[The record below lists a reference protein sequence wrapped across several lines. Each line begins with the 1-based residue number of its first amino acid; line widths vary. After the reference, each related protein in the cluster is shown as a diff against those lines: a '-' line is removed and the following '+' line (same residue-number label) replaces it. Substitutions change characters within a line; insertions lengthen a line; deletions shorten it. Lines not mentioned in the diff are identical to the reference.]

1 MTKLYDFL
9 DTRLIL
15 YFCVVLIYLFFF
27 FCNFIGQSTYYNF
40 FGFLYFCER
49 ELMAHG
55 VAVI

>member
-1 MTKLYDFL
+1 LC
-9 DTRLIL
+9 RP
-15 YFCVVLIYLFFF
+15 YLSLFFFFF
-27 FCNFIGQSTYYNF
+27 FCNVIGQSTYYNF